1 MGVSS
6 PFPHALG
13 DTGNPADP
21 DPDSGSEPRPERRAN
36 YFVFGY
42 PSDVFESPAEPKETQ
57 PAPLPFPQ
65 QVSIMPDEEMKRDFQ
80 LLSTKISIV
89 AVRTATIEDYPGSF
103 V

>member
-1 MGVSS
+1 V
-6 PFPHALG
+6 PQAILPTPILIQ
-13 DTGNPADP
+13 DL
-21 DPDSGSEPRPERRAN
+21 RPERRAN
-36 YFVFGY
+36 YFRFGY

-57 PAPLPFPQ
+57 PAPFPFPQ